1 MAIKWRF
8 SHDKEAAQT
17 DRQRN
22 ASWYLRGPSTFLGST
37 RGLLSLTPP
46 SRKRGWIPGC
56 HNLRC
61 CTRYLSMRS
70 SNSPCHA
77 ALILA
82 PFPGI
87 HVGAE
92 LKHTHAVHLAARDCR
107 AQRLPSAPVLVA
119 TRPRST
125 AACTTSLRTRD
136 HSSKRQPPAA
146 ASPALAVPNRT
157 FAQCRHCSSAAPA
170 MPTSKRQLNRSR
182 PCPVREFS
190 FAWPRNVLASGGG
203 RPRYIA
209 HCTVVP

>member
-1 MAIKWRF
+1 MAR
-8 SHDKEAAQT
+8 
-17 DRQRN
+17 RG
-22 ASWYLRGPSTFLGST
+22 ASCLDATKQ
-37 RGLLSLTPP
+37 
-46 SRKRGWIPGC
+46 KRGWIPGC

-77 ALILA
+77 AIILA

-170 MPTSKRQLNRSR
+170 MPTSKALPSPRIFFRVAEERARERRWSPAIHCALHSRSLT
-182 PCPVREFS
+182 PHAAE
-190 FAWPRNVLASGGG
+190 G
-203 RPRYIA
+203 
-209 HCTVVP
+209 